1 MADAALDQPPEGI
14 APRHPRAS
22 DRLGGAW
29 PVIGSTGGLFSKA
42 DAREIRLDP
51 KARSVY
57 VISKAVR
64 LGPLSIAKLKAIR
77 ST

>member
-1 MADAALDQPPEGI
+1 MQLWTSL
-14 APRHPRAS
+14 PRELLRVT
-22 DRLGGAW
+22 LGLLIGWGGAW

>member
-1 MADAALDQPPEGI
+1 MQLWTSI
-14 APRHPRAS
+14 PRELLRVT
-22 DRLGGAW
+22 LGLLIGWGAW